1 MPTIVRSCRSST
13 LGDFMKLILATSLL
27 CALAACSNESVD
39 ACASAGA
46 PTVTVSAPSAAPVR
60 VRITE
65 QSGTVHEV
73 DDAGVVMTERAPTI
87 LSSRTRTASGT
98 EFVGVAYNPTFYDD
112 SSCGVDLAV
121 GYDLDRASHRLW
133 VTDSGSTAILGIP
146 EASLHASATVAAD
159 VSLTGFT
166 NVGAPAFGLDG
177 SLWVKDAGRVHAFA
191 PETLAAGGA
200 EVADIVLS
208 GSSVEGPGVPGPSA
222 LAFDSSGNLWISNT
236 AGNSVSR
243 FDANDILRTGEP
255 TASVVISGDA
265 IASPAALAFDRDGN
279 LWIGNADGEVVKY
292 LAARLN
298 ANITTAPDVSLQGQT
313 GPVVTN
319 NLGDPQ
325 ALAFDSDNNLWVG
338 YFGANVVARYTVA
351 ERATTGT
358 LRPAVELIMP
368 VDVLLESLAFDDQG
382 GMWLTG
388 AAGTVVRVAP
398 SSLGTDGD
406 ATLGT
411 ILTVT
416 DLGYASGLAFDPP
429 SASLPIAFDSF

>member
-1 MPTIVRSCRSST
+1 MV
-13 LGDFMKLILATSLL
+13 LATSLI
-27 CALAACSNESVD
+27 CALAGCSNESVD

-46 PTVTVSAPSAAPVR
+46 PTVTISAPAAAPVR

-65 QSGTVHEV
+65 QSGIVHEV

-87 LSSRTRTASGT
+87 LISRTRTTSAS
-98 EFVGVAYNPTFYDD
+98 ELVGVAYNPTFVDD
-112 SSCGVDLAV
+112 TSCGVDLAV
-121 GYDLDRASHRLW
+121 GYVQDPASHRLW
-133 VTDSGSTAILGIP
+133 VTDSGGTALLGIP

-177 SLWVKDAGRVHAFA
+177 SLWVKDAGRVHAFE
-191 PETLAAGGA
+191 PETLAAGGSQ
-200 EVADIVLS
+200 VADVVLS
-208 GSSVEGPGVPGPSA
+208 GASVEGPGVPGPSA
-222 LAFDSSGNLWISNT
+222 LAFDSFGNLWISNT

-243 FDANDILRTGEP
+243 FDADDIMRSGEP

-279 LWIGNADGEVVKY
+279 LWIANADGEVVEY
-292 LAARLN
+292 VAARLT
-298 ANITTAPDVSLQGQT
+298 ASTTAAPDVSLQGQT

-319 NLGDPQ
+319 NLSDPQ
-325 ALAFDSDNNLWVG
+325 ALAFDADNNLWVG
-338 YFGANVVARYTVA
+338 YFAANIVARYTAA
-351 ERATTGT
+351 ERATSGT
-358 LRPAVELIMP
+358 LRPAVELVMP
-368 VDVLLESLAFDDQG
+368 VDVLLESLAFDDQD

-398 SSLGTDGD
+398 SALGTDGD

-429 SASLPIAFDSF
+429 SGSLPIAFESF